1 MNPNMLSAE
10 GLKSLVEQQENN
22 DNIAIMADF
31 KKLLPTVPLQQRG
44 KALALYNIMKNWCK
58 ADDAS
63 DVICEVNMAEF
74 AEAELKITAES
85 DAIIEGAR
93 PCTESELEA
102 TKDFLGED
110 EQIKPEDNDGKPI
123 DGYWL
128 TCFKNKKL
136 PVEEHDEPLLKNLY
150 KLDVIEKASEEAK
163 PDAETTP
170 VTAPETAEQ
179 PQPVLP
185 DGIHPESATAEKKI
199 DEPAEAGECCKKHKK
214 AKTMDVKFHFL
225 ENEWFENKIL
235 SLVIHYEGEEPIKS
249 VSDKI
254 VWKAGKN
261 LTEKNVSKKQK
272 SKKTGKTRTIESI
285 KKCESFFNIFA
296 DFTADDIDFG
306 QDEEKEDEV
315 SKNLYDVVDM
325 IDEIMDMAPYSLE
338 YYMDLHPEEDEEDLD
353 EEDDEDDDEEDDEEV
368 IEFFFGILV

>member
-1 MNPNMLSAE
+1 MNPNMLSAA
-10 GLKSLVEQQENN
+10 GLKDLVEQQENN

-63 DVICEVNMAEF
+63 DVICENHMEEF
-74 AEAELKITAES
+74 SKAELLITADS

-123 DGYWL
+123 DAYWL

-150 KLDVIEKASEEAK
+150 KLDVIEKADEAK
-163 PDAETTP
+163 PDAET
-170 VTAPETAEQ
+170 APEVEAQ
-179 PQPVLP
+179 AQPVLP
-185 DGIHPESATAEKKI
+185 DGIHPEAEAKKTETS
-199 DEPAEAGECCKKHKK
+199 DEPVDKKPKK
-214 AKTMDVKFHFL
+214 AKILDVKFHFL

-235 SLVIHYEGEEPIKS
+235 SLIIHFEGEDPIKS

-254 VWKAGKN
+254 VWKEGKN
-261 LTEKNVSKKQK
+261 VTEKNVSKKQK
-272 SKKTGKTRTIESI
+272 SKKTGKTRTIESK

-296 DFTADDIDFG
+296 DFTADDVDFG
-306 QDEEKEDEV
+306 QDQEKEDEV

-338 YYMDLHPEEDEEDLD
+338 YYMDLHPEEDEDDMDDD
-353 EEDDEDDDEEDDEEV
+353 EDEDDDDEDDEEV
-368 IEFFFGILV
+368 DLFFFEFCLNWIVGG